1 VTIRCERGR
10 FPVQRC
16 GLYNIPSAGPGLS
29 ILSHPIDPDILNDAQ
44 MLPLLLAFII
54 VITEDPRIAHPDA
67 LPFHGGAH

>member
-1 VTIRCERGR
+1 MVASAED

-44 MLPLLLAFII
+44 MLPRRPGVTDYPA
-54 VITEDPRIAHPDA
+54 IAHQDA
-67 LPFHGGAH
+67 LPFHGGIH